1 MFRHL
6 AIAVLAAALFAV
18 PSGASATESTVVL
31 AVHHAGCVLCGPIVK
46 STLEHVTGVKS
57 VQVSQADGMDDVTAI
72 VRFDDA
78 LTSPKAMIKATA
90 DHGYPADL
98 KS

>member
-1 MFRHL
+1 MFHRLASAVLAIGLFAAPKL
-6 AIAVLAAALFAV
+6 AIAAETSV
-18 PSGASATESTVVL
+18 TL

-46 STLEHVTGVKS
+46 STLEHLTGVKS
-57 VQVSQADGMDDVTAI
+57 VQVSQADGMDDVTA
-72 VRFDDA
+72 VVLFDNA
-78 LTSPKAMIKATA
+78 VTSPNAMIKATT

>member
-1 MFRHL
+1 MFHRL
-6 AIAVLAAALFAV
+6 ASAVLTLGLFAA
-18 PSGASATESTVVL
+18 PSLAVAGESTVTL

-57 VQVSQADGMDDVTAI
+57 VQVSQADGMDDVTAT
-72 VRFDDA
+72 VLFDNA
-78 LTSPKAMIKATA
+78 LTSPNAMIKATT